1 MNDYS
6 SHKEYFTQSYTNGT
20 DIWTH
25 NNYTVQL
32 LNFIKSLPH
41 KGTVL
46 ELGSGRG
53 HTAYILADLGMK
65 VIGLDF
71 VDEITK
77 KNNEFVREHGY
88 GGKVAFKT
96 GDVLAIP
103 FQEETFD
110 TVVDIGTF
118 HHIHPK
124 DWSIYAEEVFKV
136 LKPGGFL
143 LLVELSRK
151 TDKFL
156 HFTPS
161 DEVTGTIEYE
171 KVLYHFFERKEFEE
185 IFSFGFSI
193 IKSEVHTFPS
203 INNHSYI
210 FTLFKK
216 K

>member
-6 SHKEYFTQSYTNGT
+6 SQKEYFRQSYASGT
-20 DIWTH
+20 DLWTH
-25 NNYTVQL
+25 YNYTIQF
-32 LNFIKSLPH
+32 LNFARMLPH

-46 ELGSGRG
+46 DLGSGRG
-53 HTAYILADLGMK
+53 HMSFVLADLGMK

-71 VDEITK
+71 VDEITQ
-77 KNNEFVREHGY
+77 KNNEFVKEHGY
-88 GGKVAFKT
+88 AGKVAFKT
-96 GDVLAIP
+96 GDVLSVP

-110 TVVDIGTF
+110 SVIDIGTL

-124 DWSIYAEEVFKV
+124 DWPIYADEVFKV

-151 TDKFL
+151 TEKFL

-161 DEVTGTIEYE
+161 DEITGTIEYE
-171 KVLYHFFERKEFEE
+171 KVLYHFFEKKEIEE
-185 IFSFGFSI
+185 IFGFGFSI
-193 IKSEVHTFPS
+193 IKNEIHTFPE

-210 FTLFKK
+210 FLLLQKK
-216 K
+216 